1 MKIVTMC
8 GSLKFQKL
16 MMEVAEKM
24 ARKGFCVL
32 TPVFPVPENNPITE
46 EQLQKMKEAHFKR
59 IELSDAILVVN
70 ANPYIGNST
79 NREIEYA
86 QKLGKEIRY
95 VFDLKNG
102 GEKNEM

>member
-8 GSLKFQKL
+8 GSLKFQKE

-24 ARKGFCVL
+24 ARKGFCVM
-32 TPVFPVPENNPITE
+32 TPVFPVLENDPITE
-46 EQLQKMKEAHFKR
+46 EQLQKMKEAHFNR

-70 ANPYIGNST
+70 INHYIGNST

-95 VFDLKNG
+95 VFDLKDG